1 MTDEQDE
8 RLHQEN
14 DRRYQ
19 ALFRNVEL
27 IQDLLIHCI
36 DEPWIE
42 QVDMDAIELQDTKA
56 LTGQLARRDA
66 DIIYKLPFKDGTLS
80 YLALFLEFQSQ
91 PDRFMALRISTYKHL
106 FWEKMVAMNQLSP
119 NKKLPPVFGLVLYNG
134 LARWTSPKQLRSLI
148 ELPKESPLWSQ
159 QPQAQ
164 YQLIDEKRVSDYHED
179 SITHYLFQMEFSD
192 DRKHLKELVEHVRQL
207 IADTPGHKR
216 LSEKIAQWFNAAM
229 FKNMQHELPLDQA
242 INDLEGISQMLS
254 DALEKW
260 TRESKQEGIE
270 EGIEQGIEKERK
282 EIALGMLK
290 ENVEDAFIIR
300 FAKVTPEQLQELKE
314 SLKS

>member
-1 MTDEQDE
+1 MRENDDEKI
-8 RLHQEN
+8 HQEN

-27 IQDLLIHCI
+27 IRDLLIHCI
-36 DEPWIE
+36 NEPWVE
-42 QVDMDAIELQDTKA
+42 QIDMDAIELLDTKA
-56 LTGQLARRDA
+56 LTGKLARRDA

-106 FWEKMVAMNQLSP
+106 FWEKLVAMKQLTP

-134 LARWTSPKQLRSLI
+134 AKKWSSPKNLRGLI

-164 YQLIDEKRVSDYHED
+164 YQLIDEKRINDYHQD
-179 SITHYLFQMEFSD
+179 SITHHLFQMEFSD
-192 DRKHLKELVEHVRQL
+192 DKERLKELVEHLRQL
-207 IADTPGHKR
+207 IKGTPGHKR
-216 LSEKIAQWFNAAM
+216 LSEKIAQWFTAAM
-229 FKNMQHELPLDQA
+229 FKNMQYELPLEQA
-242 INDLEGISQMLS
+242 INDLEGVSEMLS

-260 TRESKQEGIE
+260 TRESRQEGFDEGQE
-270 EGIEQGIEKERK
+270 EI
-282 EIALGMLK
+282 LLNMLR
-290 ENVEDAFIIR
+290 EGADDAFVVR
-300 FAKVTPEQLQELKE
+300 VGKLTSPEQLQALKDKIE
-314 SLKS
+314 SSSS